1 MCKWGS
7 GDLSCDIIPSCV
19 ISNHFWWLEILEHN
33 FCFAIFFIIQVFWF
47 FYVLGLDSCIIIS
60 DSIFWITK
68 SLVSCFCATTKLE
81 LLALRF
87 FWFCVCCYAWEFGLV
102 VSVMLFRL
110 VSIQVGFLG
119 VLLMLQIL
127 FIHKSWFAK
136 HWLA

>member
-1 MCKWGS
+1 MCKWGAD
-7 GDLSCDIIPSCV
+7 DLSCDIIPSCV

-87 FWFCVCCYAWEFGLV
+87 FWFVC
-102 VSVMLFRL
+102 
-110 VSIQVGFLG
+110 
-119 VLLMLQIL
+119 VLLCMGVWVSSKCYVVPFSFYTSWFFRSFAYATNIVHSQIL
-127 FIHKSWFAK
+127 VC
-136 HWLA
+136 